1 MANYTMEIREMMNNP
16 LVRGVFT
23 FTYDFYGD
31 EQEKA
36 EFEKLFIQY
45 YYLSEIGFETPE
57 RFKLKLQA
65 KLNVIMPYYRQLA
78 MTEWN
83 KLRTVEQM
91 MTSKNLN
98 ESTTHEQ
105 TITGGNE
112 TTTSGN
118 STAKTT
124 NDSSSHLKSDV
135 SLTLD
140 NETSSNLTNETTN
153 TQSSTSEVESTDT
166 QNGKASSLSDGVSQ
180 VSLDNGYLTTVNQ
193 TNGTSNQSTTQT
205 GNQTT
210 NQTGKQSSTQSE
222 TQTTNQSDNQTLS
235 GTSNSLSV
243 MEQTTSGNN
252 EQTLKETTIFSST
265 GDIGIQTPAYAIVE
279 WRKVLININQM
290 IIEDCRDLFMRIY

>member
-1 MANYTMEIREMMNNP
+1 MANYTMEIRELMNNP
-16 LVRGVFT
+16 LIRGVFT

-83 KLRTVEQM
+83 KLRTIEQM
-91 MTSKNLN
+91 MTSKNLI

-105 TITGGNE
+105 TITGDNE

-124 NDSSSHLKSDV
+124 NDSSS
-135 SLTLD
+135 
-140 NETSSNLTNETTN
+140 NLTNETTS

-166 QNGKASSLSDGVSQ
+166 QNGKSSSLSDGVSQ

-193 TNGTSNQSTTQT
+193 TNGTSSQSTTQT

-210 NQTGKQSSTQSE
+210 NQT
-222 TQTTNQSDNQTLS
+222 DNQTLS
-235 GTSNSLSV
+235 GTSNSLSA
-243 MEQTTSGNN
+243 MEQTTTGNN

-265 GDIGIQTPAYAIVE
+265 GDIGIQTPAYAIGE

-290 IIEDCRDLFMRIY
+290 IIEDCRDLIMRIY